1 MLHQLVK
8 RVENT
13 ENELKEMK
21 KKMSTPSSSDSGP
34 KKKTDIDPAIRVN
47 NY

>member
-13 ENELKEMK
+13 ENELKEM

-47 NY
+47 N